1 MLTLH
6 INDIIKP
13 TMEYIKPQRTCDQIK
28 WVVAVNITIELDLLI
43 RYHANLL
50 ACNKHVNYR
59 KTIHILIDHV

>member
-1 MLTLH
+1 
-6 INDIIKP
+6 
-13 TMEYIKPQRTCDQIK
+13 MEYIKPQRTCDQIK

-59 KTIHILIDHV
+59 RTVHIHATKRCTFNAENTF